1 MEKRITVPFTR
12 EQAEELKCGDNVLI
26 SGVIYTGRDAAH
38 KRLIELLDGS
48 KELPKDVKDA
58 IIYYVSPAPAK
69 QNQEIDSPGP
79 TT

>member
-48 KELPKDVKDA
+48 KELPIDVKDA
-58 IIYYVSPAPAK
+58 IISVSYTHLTL
-69 QNQEIDSPGP
+69 P
-79 TT
+79 TIA